1 MINREHK
8 DQYKAEPE
16 KNTASQEVPDLNR
29 RKSMITSSI
38 FGKLMSKKEE
48 KKQSP
53 TNRETG
59 AKGLAS
65 IQLSAAMKGIGNKSS
80 ESNVG
85 QNSTNFLNELE
96 LLQQPSK
103 PNISQVSQLDG
114 LESRTDNIFGSPGIK
129 GT

>member
-1 MINREHK
+1 
-8 DQYKAEPE
+8 
-16 KNTASQEVPDLNR
+16 
-29 RKSMITSSI
+29 
-38 FGKLMSKKEE
+38 MSKKEE

-53 TNRETG
+53 TNGETG